1 MVLIIFC
8 NYENNHIGLTKYQ
21 YKTNKLS
28 KKFKIIQI
36 SDFHNK
42 KIKNNNEQLI
52 NIVEKEKPN
61 IIVITGDFI
70 DSRKT
75 PADIVHLM
83 IKTHS
88 LKFYLRT
95 IPRRTLKAEETL
107 PFPITSDRTTNNLL
121 FEKF

>member
-75 PADIVHLM
+75 NTDI
-83 IKTHS
+83 S
-88 LKFYLRT
+88 LKLQ
-95 IPRRTLKAEETL
+95 IL
-107 PFPITSDRTTNNLL
+107 NLC
-121 FEKF
+121 FIKHKN